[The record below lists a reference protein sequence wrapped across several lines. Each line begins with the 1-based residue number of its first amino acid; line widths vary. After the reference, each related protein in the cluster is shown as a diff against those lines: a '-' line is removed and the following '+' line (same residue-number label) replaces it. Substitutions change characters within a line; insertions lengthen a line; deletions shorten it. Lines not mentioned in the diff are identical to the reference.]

1 MPGVCGAPGRPARSC
16 TPGPQGPGFA
26 PHPPPQPRAAGA
38 QLLPPPWVLPGERV
52 RGTRPLLRNNLHPAP
67 ALAATGFPA
76 PRPGVQ
82 AHGTWAGTN
91 FPTRA
96 DLDPGLQSQST
107 LGAQRMSPSPFSRRS
122 YLSPICARFP
132 RSTNTQ
138 AAPETEGQADSLP
151 PPLRA
156 SRPSPAASA
165 APGAAHAPRPSG
177 PAALP
182 EASLCTAPP
191 ASGPRTYYIPWCWPT
206 RGRGRERENAFHW
219 PVSGT
224 SGPGPGPG
232 AIP

>member
-122 YLSPICARFP
+122 YISPP
-132 RSTNTQ
+132 SVPGSHG
-138 AAPETEGQADSLP
+138 APTPKQP
-151 PPLRA
+151 QKLRA
-156 SRPSPAASA
+156 RLTPSLLLYEPPGPPRRPALLQVLPTPLAPAAQPPYLKHHFVLLLRLLDHAHITSH
-165 APGAAHAPRPSG
+165 GAGRRGEEGGNGKTPFTG
-177 PAALP
+177 P
-182 EASLCTAPP
+182 
-191 ASGPRTYYIPWCWPT
+191 
-206 RGRGRERENAFHW
+206 
-219 PVSGT
+219 
-224 SGPGPGPG
+224 
-232 AIP
+232 